1 MLRTGRPYQSNSDDE
16 KPIAR
21 SAGGAPR
28 PLEPAPLQQA
38 GVLDA
43 QIMESIRA
51 LMAEQIQA
59 LREELRQPVP
69 APRNLG
75 VFSSPE
81 VQRQITP
88 DHVPPTI
95 SLSDYLGRSPEL
107 NHFAGSAPQLNL
119 QAPPAFGKRL
129 QHLRDVYTYWS
140 FCNDYKAY
148 KIQNPH
154 VAHTMRIVQYIPQ
167 EILFGQ
173 LDLRQEIENHAG
185 SLLNDIIVHD
195 RIASHFSTIVST
207 PRQFLNSM
215 ESLRPPAA
223 AFNTHATDV
232 MEATLPLLE
241 YLQNLQHFYGL
252 CAYMCPAAVPRED
265 DYDRTTRTTVKF
277 IVNRA
282 LADWW
287 PWWKTDIWP
296 QASKLRER
304 SWSKVNAH
312 IEAAVRTLVARFN
325 TVQPLMESWRA
336 FNGKSTQRSPSERDE
351 YTNRDSRRL
360 LVRTNDSPQ
369 RTNNWNPPAAR
380 PASDVRKS
388 EYRPFRSDTHAATG
402 SAGTSP
408 DRSSFQQRPA
418 PHPHRVHLM
427 EDALSDEDDIFL
439 HVQDEPRPADT
450 SESDGTLELDSTLN
464 ELAAMTTTTG
474 VKICYHSMNEG
485 VCPNGAACKFSH
497 SKPLFV
503 EYAKE
508 ILRKY
513 GPT

>member
-1 MLRTGRPYQSNSDDE
+1 MLRTGRPYQNNSEDE

-51 LMAEQIQA
+51 LISEQLQA
-59 LREELRQPVP
+59 LREELRQPAP
-69 APRNLG
+69 APRSPG

-81 VQRQITP
+81 VQRQTAP

-107 NHFAGSAPQLNL
+107 NHFAGLTPQLNL

-129 QHLRDVYTYWS
+129 HHLRDVYTYWS
-140 FCNDYKAY
+140 FLNDYKGY

-154 VAHTMRIVQYIPQ
+154 VAQTMRIVQFIPQ

-173 LDLRQEIENHAG
+173 LDLQQEIENQAG
-185 SLLNDIIVHD
+185 SLLNDEIVHD
-195 RIASHFSTIVST
+195 RIATHFSAIVST
-207 PRQFLNSM
+207 PRQFLNTM
-215 ESLRPPAA
+215 ESIRPPAA
-223 AFNTHATDV
+223 AFDTHATDV
-232 MEATLPLLE
+232 MEATLPLLQ
-241 YLQNLQHFYGL
+241 YLQKLQHFYGL

-277 IVNRA
+277 IANRA

-312 IEAAVRTLVARFN
+312 IDAAVRTLVARFN

-336 FNGKSTQRSPSERDE
+336 FDGKATHRPQGERDE
-351 YTNRDSRRL
+351 YANRDARRL

-369 RTNNWNPPAAR
+369 RNSNWNPPAAKS
-380 PASDVRKS
+380 ANDVRKS
-388 EYRPFRSDTHAATG
+388 EYRPYRAESHATG
-402 SAGTSP
+402 SATPSP
-408 DRSSFQQRPA
+408 DRSSFHQRPA

-427 EDALSDEDDIFL
+427 EDAMPDLDDDIFL
-439 HVQDEPRPADT
+439 HAQDEPKPTDT
-450 SESDGTLELDSTLN
+450 SDPNDTLELDITPD
-464 ELAAMTTTTG
+464 ELAAVDSTAG
-474 VKICYHSMNEG
+474 ARICFRAMNEG
-485 VCPNGAACKFSH
+485 VCPHGASCKFLH
-497 SKPLFV
+497 AKPLYV

-508 ILRKY
+508 LLRKY
-513 GPT
+513 GPS